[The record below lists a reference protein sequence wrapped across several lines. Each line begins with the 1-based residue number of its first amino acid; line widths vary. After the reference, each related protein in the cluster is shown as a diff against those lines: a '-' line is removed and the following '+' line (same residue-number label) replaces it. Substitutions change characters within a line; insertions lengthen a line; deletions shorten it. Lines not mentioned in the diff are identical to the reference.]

1 MRSMVLI
8 FLITLV
14 GCTHNSTTVIVDRK
28 IEGPKVIALDAPR
41 TPWVVEIETR
51 LRQSGFQ
58 VMRWAS
64 QRRVRERVTESRT
77 EEFQEA
83 ATRYVL
89 VIDGFAPLEP
99 KGSPLKAH
107 ESTSTK
113 IVSLAQS
120 IYQESGAPPAHV
132 SICFSPSA
140 SLKDLNREQ
149 TARLL
154 ATFVHNLGL
163 TCWQRV
169 DMHPEDFEYSQFPE
183 QISFLHALGVPNYGM
198 AHWAVA
204 RAGWVAPLDIEALQA
219 RIAEKSAKLDE
230 YRKVTAENWLVVT
243 SDGTKPSQM
252 FNAPPDFDPSVIIS
266 PFSRTFYYGYPDR
279 VLIELGSSCCSL
291 PAHPGPLPPG
301 ARERS
306 R

>member
-1 MRSMVLI
+1 MSIADLQKQHERFMLERFAERLSSSIKVLEERESPDFLADVDGKKIGIEFTDI
-8 FLITLV
+8 FIR
-14 GCTHNSTTVIVDRK
+14 H
-28 IEGPKVIALDAPR
+28 
-41 TPWVVEIETR
+41 
-51 LRQSGFQ
+51 
-58 VMRWAS
+58 
-64 QRRVRERVTESRT
+64 
-77 EEFQEA
+77 
-83 ATRYVL
+83 
-89 VIDGFAPLEP
+89 EP

-204 RAGWVAPLDIEALQA
+204 RAGWVAPLHIEALQA